1 MIFGFV
7 GFRVI
12 KTAIAAI
19 LAILVASAIGLHNPI
34 GAGTLAIIAVDVTR
48 KRSVKSVSERL
59 FASLVSLVIA
69 WILFSLLG
77 FHLWVLAIYIL
88 ISFPISAKLNFQQ
101 GIVTSAVVVFSFYK
115 SGEPSFLMVGDVV
128 LQLICGLGAATVVN
142 MVYMP
147 REDLKLKQTREAVDT
162 IFSTI
167 FKKMSENL
175 QDTSMIWDGHEL
187 MEASDKIEEG
197 ITLAS
202 KALENHIMPSEDMKD
217 EERWLLY
224 FYMRKSQL
232 DQINNMLQLLS
243 EIYLALPQNLRV
255 ANLME
260 QLSEDVKD
268 PEYTG
273 KTEQLIVELDEQLQ
287 FMELPKSREE
297 FEVRATLFQLIREI
311 KQYLK
316 VAKKVK
322 QEINLVN
329 IQPHSLFT
337 P

>member
-19 LAILVASAIGLHNPI
+19 LAIVVASAIGLHNPI

-48 KRSVKSVSERL
+48 KKSVKSVSERL
-59 FASLVSLVIA
+59 FASLVSLLIA

-115 SGEPSFLMVGDVV
+115 TEQASFLVLADVV
-128 LQLICGLGAATVVN
+128 VQLICGLGAATLVN

-147 REDLKLKQTREAVDT
+147 KEDLKLKQAREDVDMLFSK
-162 IFSTI
+162 IFS
-167 FKKMSENL
+167 KMSENL
-175 QDTSMIWDGHEL
+175 QDTSMVWDGQEL

-255 ANLME
+255 ANLLE
-260 QLSEDVKD
+260 QLSVDVKD
-268 PEYTG
+268 PMYTG
-273 KTEQLIVELDEQLQ
+273 KTEQLLTEFNEQLQ
-287 FMELPKSREE
+287 YMELPKTREE
-297 FEVRATLFQLIREI
+297 FEVRATLFQLTREI
-311 KQYLK
+311 NQYLK
-316 VAKKVK
+316 IAKKVK

-329 IQPHSLFT
+329 VQFSS
-337 P
+337 

>member
-19 LAILVASAIGLHNPI
+19 LAIVVASAIGLHNPI

-48 KRSVKSVSERL
+48 KKSVKSVSERL
-59 FASLVSLVIA
+59 FASLVSLLIA

-115 SGEPSFLMVGDVV
+115 TEQASFLVLADVV
-128 LQLICGLGAATVVN
+128 VQLICGLGAATLVN

-147 REDLKLKQTREAVDT
+147 KEDLKLKQAREDVDMLFSK
-162 IFSTI
+162 IFS
-167 FKKMSENL
+167 KMSENL
-175 QDTSMIWDGHEL
+175 QDTSMVWDGQEL
-187 MEASDKIEEG
+187 MKASDKIEEG

-255 ANLME
+255 ANLLE
-260 QLSEDVKD
+260 QLSVDVKD
-268 PEYTG
+268 PMYTG
-273 KTEQLIVELDEQLQ
+273 KTEQLLTEFNEQLQ
-287 FMELPKSREE
+287 YMELPKTREE
-297 FEVRATLFQLIREI
+297 FEVRATLFQLTREI
-311 KQYLK
+311 NQYLK
-316 VAKKVK
+316 IAKKVK

-329 IQPHSLFT
+329 VQFSS
-337 P
+337 

>member
-19 LAILVASAIGLHNPI
+19 LAIVVASAIGLHNPI

-48 KRSVKSVSERL
+48 KKSVKSVSERL
-59 FASLVSLVIA
+59 FASLVSLLIA

-115 SGEPSFLMVGDVV
+115 TEQATFLVLADVV
-128 LQLICGLGAATVVN
+128 VQLICGLGAATLVN

-147 REDLKLKQTREAVDT
+147 KEDLKLKQAREDVDMLFSK
-162 IFSTI
+162 IFS
-167 FKKMSENL
+167 KMSENL
-175 QDTSMIWDGHEL
+175 QDTSMVWDGQEL

-255 ANLME
+255 ANLLE
-260 QLSEDVKD
+260 QLSVDVKD
-268 PEYTG
+268 PMYTG
-273 KTEQLIVELDEQLQ
+273 KTEQLLTEFNEQLQ
-287 FMELPKSREE
+287 YMELPKTREE
-297 FEVRATLFQLIREI
+297 FEVRATLFQLTREI
-311 KQYLK
+311 NQYLK
-316 VAKKVK
+316 IAKKVK

-329 IQPHSLFT
+329 VQFSS
-337 P
+337 